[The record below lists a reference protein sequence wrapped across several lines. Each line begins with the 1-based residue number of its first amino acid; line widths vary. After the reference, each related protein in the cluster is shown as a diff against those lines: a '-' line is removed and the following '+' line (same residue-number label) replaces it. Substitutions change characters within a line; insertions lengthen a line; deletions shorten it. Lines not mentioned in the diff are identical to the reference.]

1 MLEKYK
7 NDFVVVA
14 REVDRVL
21 YEISRRSESLETTS
35 LEEVETKEQKE
46 LKKKLSY
53 NSTYSIFDL
62 VKGHLTKFQSN
73 KVLREFD
80 IKSEEEKKAFIQ
92 HLIDID
98 YLQSVDII
106 IDKAFNAPNDFILI
120 EKDTENEGK
129 PIIIFIPINSVFY
142 YDDITL
148 IYELD
153 ISTDEEKVFRL
164 IQWVDYQG
172 KTGWW
177 DFVIRKKPEEKA
189 KISQK
194 AGEKPQIYGFN
205 EEVILQK
212 KPFRQVGGLV
222 FKDQVKDSLLFT
234 TIEKFK
240 IYKRDSDIFE
250 ESKVLHAFPEKI
262 TLAFKCLKCS
272 GTGIIDDG
280 ANGSYK
286 CDACNGTGE
295 YWVKNTA
302 EVLKVPQTIPNDMK
316 PYMPEIVKY
325 VEKDIKTLE
334 FQRENLKQ
342 LEQEIEFHATG
353 LKNIAVNSLKT
364 ATEVQENQIPLNTRI
379 NKIIN
384 YIESVEVWALTVL
397 GKLFTNKFGSV
408 IVKYQRFYTGRT
420 EEDILTEIKRGKEI
434 GLNMSFLRSLYLDWI
449 RAYYRNEPQKL
460 EEQLKLADVEPY
472 PFFTLKELKEH
483 EVLLNPSQLK
493 IKLELQNF
501 VNRLDLTKEP
511 KEIKAELLTK
521 IKENESTD

>member
-1 MLEKYK
+1 
-7 NDFVVVA
+7 
-14 REVDRVL
+14 
-21 YEISRRSESLETTS
+21 
-35 LEEVETKEQKE
+35 
-46 LKKKLSY
+46 
-53 NSTYSIFDL
+53 
-62 VKGHLTKFQSN
+62 
-73 KVLREFD
+73 
-80 IKSEEEKKAFIQ
+80 
-92 HLIDID
+92 
-98 YLQSVDII
+98 
-106 IDKAFNAPNDFILI
+106 
-120 EKDTENEGK
+120 
-129 PIIIFIPINSVFY
+129 
-142 YDDITL
+142 
-148 IYELD
+148 
-153 ISTDEEKVFRL
+153 
-164 IQWVDYQG
+164 
-172 KTGWW
+172 
-177 DFVIRKKPEEKA
+177 
-189 KISQK
+189 
-194 AGEKPQIYGFN
+194 
-205 EEVILQK
+205 
-212 KPFRQVGGLV
+212 
-222 FKDQVKDSLLFT
+222 
-234 TIEKFK
+234 
-240 IYKRDSDIFE
+240 
-250 ESKVLHAFPEKI
+250 
-262 TLAFKCLKCS
+262 
-272 GTGIIDDG
+272 
-280 ANGSYK
+280 
-286 CDACNGTGE
+286 
-295 YWVKNTA
+295 
-302 EVLKVPQTIPNDMK
+302 MK